1 MKLVELLKGLEYEIV
16 KGSEEVTINNIV
28 NDSRKVQEGD
38 LFFCITGAVSDGHEY
53 ANEVATKKAACLIVE
68 KDVDV
73 SCDITIV
80 KVKSS
85 RKAMGIISSN
95 FFGNPSDELT
105 VIGITGTKGKTTTTY
120 MIREM
125 LMAAGH
131 KTGLIG
137 TIEILDGKEC
147 IPAKHTTPE
156 SLELHE
162 TLRRMVDNGL
172 DCVVMEVSSQGLM
185 LDRVAGV
192 SFDYGIFTN
201 LSKDH
206 IGPNEHS
213 SFEEY
218 MMWKSKLFTMCKKG
232 IINADDKFAG
242 EMMKEASCSIVT
254 YGINDSS
261 TYQCHEASLY
271 SKNGVLGIKYMLG
284 GAINGEI
291 VVDLPGTFSI
301 HNSLAA
307 IAVANEMGVTFEDI
321 KNILEVI
328 KVRGRVE
335 MIPIS
340 DRFTLMIDYAHNALA
355 MESLYNAIREYNPKR
370 LVSVFGCGG
379 NRSRDRRF
387 EMGEVSGKIADFTII
402 TSDNPRYED
411 PDLII
416 ADIKTGI
423 QKTTGEYIEIPDRK
437 EAIRYAILNAK
448 PGDVIVLA
456 GKGHEDYQEICGVK
470 HHMDERDL
478 IREILEEED
487 ASKICGY
494 NNRYF
499 A

>member
-185 LDRVAGV
+185 LDRNKV
-192 SFDYGIFTN
+192 FICF
-201 LSKDH
+201 
-206 IGPNEHS
+206 I
-213 SFEEY
+213 
-218 MMWKSKLFTMCKKG
+218 
-232 IINADDKFAG
+232 
-242 EMMKEASCSIVT
+242 
-254 YGINDSS
+254 
-261 TYQCHEASLY
+261 QQ
-271 SKNGVLGIKYMLG
+271 
-284 GAINGEI
+284 
-291 VVDLPGTFSI
+291 
-301 HNSLAA
+301 
-307 IAVANEMGVTFEDI
+307 IA
-321 KNILEVI
+321 
-328 KVRGRVE
+328 
-335 MIPIS
+335 
-340 DRFTLMIDYAHNALA
+340 
-355 MESLYNAIREYNPKR
+355 
-370 LVSVFGCGG
+370 
-379 NRSRDRRF
+379 
-387 EMGEVSGKIADFTII
+387 
-402 TSDNPRYED
+402 
-411 PDLII
+411 
-416 ADIKTGI
+416 
-423 QKTTGEYIEIPDRK
+423 
-437 EAIRYAILNAK
+437 
-448 PGDVIVLA
+448 
-456 GKGHEDYQEICGVK
+456 
-470 HHMDERDL
+470 
-478 IREILEEED
+478 
-487 ASKICGY
+487 
-494 NNRYF
+494 
-499 A
+499 